1 MRALRMVVLSF
12 VIVGAAACSSSA
24 PQQMGKSTM
33 PNVTGQRLDIAEGNL
48 QRAGVDPNNLTIIGG
63 GTFGVVVKSA
73 WQVCAQ
79 SPAAGRP
86 TTSAPQLTIARICP
100 AGNAKSGTTRTT
112 TVPATQP
119 STATSSPPTT
129 TSDNLDAS
137 AIEKAYLGHL
147 ANNGISSIKSMCDAN
162 HTDWSCFYDGV
173 SSAPGF
179 LRINL
184 TTDGGWSADDLTSMA
199 NQAGLAW
206 FNFVGCDF
214 PNLSTIVVTI
224 NGIDHNVFRSDSA
237 ANSSC

>member
-1 MRALRMVVLSF
+1 
-12 VIVGAAACSSSA
+12 
-24 PQQMGKSTM
+24 
-33 PNVTGQRLDIAEGNL
+33 
-48 QRAGVDPNNLTIIGG
+48 
-63 GTFGVVVKSA
+63 
-73 WQVCAQ
+73 
-79 SPAAGRP
+79 
-86 TTSAPQLTIARICP
+86 
-100 AGNAKSGTTRTT
+100 
-112 TVPATQP
+112 
-119 STATSSPPTT
+119 
-129 TSDNLDAS
+129 
-137 AIEKAYLGHL
+137 
-147 ANNGISSIKSMCDAN
+147 
-162 HTDWSCFYDGV
+162 V